1 MQHAVYR
8 LLLYRKKGRGRCL
21 RKPFMGL
28 PAGARLEPSDSLPDI
43 GLFERMQTPFVCTFY
58 VGGLH
63 GRVLHKS
70 PLLRIPGVG
79 LASWSIDLL
88 HSWHFGPMSTYLA
101 FTIRALLTSP
111 IFRPALAAMLDKE
124 ECDKL
129 CLLALKA
136 ELWTHYKR
144 RRATDVNW
152 SKKGSEVGIVVC

>member
-1 MQHAVYR
+1 
-8 LLLYRKKGRGRCL
+8 
-21 RKPFMGL
+21 
-28 PAGARLEPSDSLPDI
+28 
-43 GLFERMQTPFVCTFY
+43 
-58 VGGLH
+58 
-63 GRVLHKS
+63 
-70 PLLRIPGVG
+70 
-79 LASWSIDLL
+79 
-88 HSWHFGPMSTYLA
+88 MSTYLA

-152 SKKGSEVGIVVC
+152 SKKGSEVGIVVCSVAKGLGNWFASGEALHYNGCSPS